1 MFFAIGF
8 KKRVKKRMFMQ
19 KGTAWEMIIS
29 PKPFLVIR
37 YPCYI
42 FSTHCHNPNGIS
54 GKPLDKR
61 MLPS

>member
-1 MFFAIGF
+1 
-8 KKRVKKRMFMQ
+8 MFMQ

-29 PKPFLVIR
+29 TKPFLVIR

-61 MLPS
+61 MRPS